1 MRRTLPH
8 AALHYTHTSC
18 YRVCPA
24 ASSSRLATWFTH
36 THTHI
41 SSKPG
46 TLQFALVTMQSRMQF
61 YAIVSGVSF
70 YRPARIT
77 TAAWTTT
84 TTTTP
89 SPSMG
94 WLFLYRL
101 ICEQQQS
108 RAGKIDGG
116 NCVASCAALRITL
129 AQNVTVIHLTVTA
142 MWLRLCLRIWFSF
155 LCIVLYGWGA
165 AI

>member
-1 MRRTLPH
+1 MPCCLLLPPGN
-8 AALHYTHTSC
+8 
-18 YRVCPA
+18 VI
-24 ASSSRLATWFTH
+24 H
-36 THTHI
+36 THTRI
-41 SSKPG
+41 SSKPS

-70 YRPARIT
+70 YRPARI
-77 TAAWTTT
+77 TT

-108 RAGKIDGG
+108 RAGKIDGTIRCSG
-116 NCVASCAALRITL
+116 NSVASYAALRITL

-142 MWLRLCLRIWFSF
+142 MWLRLCLRIWFRF
-155 LCIVLYGWGA
+155 LCIVWLGCCDLGVESEGFRTRNGK
-165 AI
+165 